1 MNEMKKAK
9 LYLSLL
15 LALVLVAGALSSRH
29 IYAADDTFSVKVEE
43 TESGVALKIVA
54 EKELSFGGVVFT
66 VSFDD
71 TVFTYDGISSP
82 LDVTE
87 GPDGI
92 MLDSGKV
99 VTVNAGDSIAV
110 LTYTAK
116 NIQPDV
122 KYTFQVT
129 VTEAYDESFND
140 HVEAGTVLTGTFT
153 KPVEKYTIKFVNY
166 DGTELQSSE
175 VKAGEMPEYTGET
188 PTKPET
194 DQYTYTFK
202 GWTPELAAATANA
215 TYTATYTETAKPT
228 EATETSAE
236 TTEAPVETTAAPAAT
251 TAAPVETT
259 AAPTETTAAS
269 EETTTVSTEAA
280 STEKE
285 TTTPETGDDSAMP
298 VFIVTGCAAAVLLG
312 VLLFIRKK
320 NSAE

>member
-1 MNEMKKAK
+1 MKKAK

-15 LALVLVAGALSSRH
+15 LALVLVAGAFPSRLVL
-29 IYAADDTFSVKVEE
+29 AADDVMSAKVEE
-43 TESGVALKIVA
+43 TETGVTLKIVA
-54 EKELSFGGVVFT
+54 EKALSFGGIMFA

-71 TVFTYDGISSP
+71 TVFSYDGITSP
-82 LDVTE
+82 LEVTE

-122 KYTFQVT
+122 KYTFEVT

-228 EATETSAE
+228 ETTETSAE
-236 TTEAPVETTAAPAAT
+236 TTEAETTAA
-251 TAAPVETT
+251 ETT
-259 AAPTETTAAS
+259 AADTTEAGTTAAATT
-269 EETTTVSTEAA
+269 EAETTVAENTTEAA
-280 STEKE
+280 TTEGE
-285 TTTPETGDDSAMP
+285 VTPPTGDDSAVP
-298 VFIVTGCAAAVLLG
+298 VFIVTGCTAAILLG
-312 VLLFIRKK
+312 VLLFVRKK
-320 NSAE
+320 NSAK